1 MNFKA
6 QGSINTMSTMT
17 KAQVRA
23 YEKNNIRRELL
34 TEDVP
39 CDFCG
44 KDFRPMF
51 RNQRFCSNKNKCS
64 DSYWEIRRLRKQQGL
79 QLTQIDLLEKLE
91 RKLINSN
98 PKRIM
103 FDLIQKTVFD
113 ITAV

>member
-44 KDFRPMF
+44 KDFIIF
-51 RNQRFCSNKNKCS
+51 
-64 DSYWEIRRLRKQQGL
+64 WLRVPKIPLYQVHLFPKKRTL
-79 QLTQIDLLEKLE
+79 QVIL
-91 RKLINSN
+91 
-98 PKRIM
+98 
-103 FDLIQKTVFD
+103 
-113 ITAV
+113 